1 MSSRDG
7 PWSQPFTGPDVP
19 RLRQA
24 LRRQAEQR
32 GLGGDALDDLIAA
45 LNELLI
51 NAVRHGG
58 GHGVVG
64 MRRDGDV
71 LVCEVSDDG
80 PGFPG
85 DVPAGFPPPPPD
97 RPGGRGLWL
106 AHHLTGGLT
115 IRTGAGGVTVSVAV
129 AVSVSPAEPR

>member
-1 MSSRDG
+1 MTGRRDTS
-7 PWSQPFTGPDVP
+7 WSVPFTGHDVP
-19 RLRQA
+19 RLRQS
-24 LRRQAEQR
+24 LRREAGRQ
-32 GLGGDALDDLIAA
+32 GLDSDALDDFVAA

-58 GHGVVG
+58 GRGVVRL
-64 MRRDGDV
+64 RRDGGV

-85 DVPAGFPPPPPD
+85 GAPDAFPPPPAD

-106 AHHLTGGLT
+106 AHELTDGLT
-115 IRTGAGGVTVSVAV
+115 IRTGPCGVIASVTVSL
-129 AVSVSPAEPR
+129 PG